1 MTAETTV
8 LPQRI
13 SWPKELS
20 VVIGAALFLA
30 IASQIS
36 IPLQP
41 VPLTFQ
47 SITVLLIGM
56 ALGPRLGGYAVA
68 LYLVAGSLGLPVF
81 ANFYSGIGVFMGPS
95 GGYLIGFLP
104 AAVISGYL
112 AQRNWTITAALLG
125 TFIIFG
131 LGFAYLSQ
139 FVGSTQAWLLGVKP
153 FLISE
158 PIKLMILCLYAFKAK
173 GTLKNLFK
181 IIK

>member
-1 MTAETTV
+1 MTTESVT
-8 LPQRI
+8 LSQRI

-30 IASQIS
+30 LASQIS

-47 SITVLLIGM
+47 SVTVLLIGM
-56 ALGPRLGGYAVA
+56 ALGPRLGGYAIA

-81 ANFYSGIGVFMGPS
+81 ANFYSGVGAFVGPA

-104 AAVISGYL
+104 AAILSGYL
-112 AQRNWTITAALLG
+112 AQKKWTITAALLG
-125 TFIIFG
+125 TVVIFG
-131 LGFAYLSQ
+131 SGYLYLSQ
-139 FVGSTQAWLLGVKP
+139 LIGFSQAWLLGVKP

-158 PIKLMILCLYAFKAK
+158 PIKLMILCLFVK
-173 GTLKNLFK
+173 
-181 IIK
+181 

>member
-1 MTAETTV
+1 MNAESTT
-8 LPQRI
+8 LSPSI
-13 SWPKELS
+13 SWPRELS
-20 VVIGAALFLA
+20 IVFGAALFLA

-56 ALGPRLGGYAVA
+56 ALGPRLGGYAIA

-81 ANFYSGIGVFMGPS
+81 ADFHAGFATFMGPT

-112 AQRNWTITAALLG
+112 TQQHWKVTGALLG

-131 LGFAYLSQ
+131 LGFAFLAQYL
-139 FVGSTQAWLLGVKP
+139 GTAQAWALGVKP

-158 PIKLMILCLYAFKAK
+158 PIKLMILCLFVK
-173 GTLKNLFK
+173 
-181 IIK
+181 